1 MKKRGLIA
9 FFLVIFFALITQIY
23 FADEGMWPISE
34 IHKLNLNAKGLEI
47 SPDEIFSPSDLSLIY
62 AVVQV
67 GATGSFV
74 SPDGLIITNH
84 HVAYRPVQ
92 AASTKEHDYIKHG
105 FLAKDRSEEIPA
117 RGMTSRITE
126 SFRDVSQEVLSV
138 VKEGMGRAERTKAI
152 EKKKKEI
159 VAKTEKTNPGKRAE
173 VSEMF
178 SGKSYVLFLYTYL
191 KDIRLVYVPPRSIGE
206 FGGDVD
212 NWMWPRH
219 TGDFSFLRAYVAPD
233 GSPADHSLKNV
244 PFRPKRFFQV
254 NANGV
259 NEGDFVFMLGYPGR
273 TYRHQT
279 SHFWAYDEEVRM
291 PYVVDWYGWQIAL
304 MEKMGEGDREIALKH
319 LSRIK
324 GLSNTMKN
332 YQGKLRGMKRL
343 GLVKTKKEQEKALQE
358 YILADKDRTE
368 RYGGLIKKMGHIAED
383 KRERAEYEL
392 ILNYLGRS
400 AILTSFGGSA
410 YEASIERAKP
420 DLERESAYMDRNFSR
435 TKQRLFL
442 SLKNYYEP
450 TDKAILKEMLQRATH
465 LPEELQIPA
474 VTAIIKDKDPEE
486 AIETFIEDAYSR
498 TKLNDETVLKDVF
511 TKSTEELMNM
521 KDPFIQLAADLY
533 PTNLLKKEADKAR
546 KGLYDQLYAQL
557 LDVKQ
562 EFLKTDFIPDANRTL
577 RLTFGRIRGYRPM
590 DAVYYKPI
598 TTLDGVLEKST
609 GEEPFDTPEKIFAL
623 YKAKDFGRFANPDS
637 KSVPVCILYD
647 MDTTGGNSGSPVL
660 DARGQL
666 VGVNFDRAWEAT
678 INDYAW
684 NASYSRSI
692 GVDIRYVLWVTQKY
706 GGVDY
711 LLKEMGIPDSE

>member
-1 MKKRGLIA
+1 
-9 FFLVIFFALITQIY
+9 
-23 FADEGMWPISE
+23 
-34 IHKLNLNAKGLEI
+34 
-47 SPDEIFSPSDLSLIY
+47 
-62 AVVQV
+62 
-67 GATGSFV
+67 
-74 SPDGLIITNH
+74 
-84 HVAYRPVQ
+84 
-92 AASTKEHDYIKHG
+92 
-105 FLAKDRSEEIPA
+105 
-117 RGMTSRITE
+117 
-126 SFRDVSQEVLSV
+126 
-138 VKEGMGRAERTKAI
+138 
-152 EKKKKEI
+152 
-159 VAKTEKTNPGKRAE
+159 
-173 VSEMF
+173 
-178 SGKSYVLFLYTYL
+178 
-191 KDIRLVYVPPRSIGE
+191 
-206 FGGDVD
+206 
-212 NWMWPRH
+212 
-219 TGDFSFLRAYVAPD
+219 
-233 GSPADHSLKNV
+233 
-244 PFRPKRFFQV
+244 
-254 NANGV
+254 
-259 NEGDFVFMLGYPGR
+259 
-273 TYRHQT
+273 
-279 SHFWAYDEEVRM
+279 
-291 PYVVDWYGWQIAL
+291 VDWYGWQIAL

-332 YQGKLRGMKRL
+332 YQGKLKGMKRL

-368 RYGGLIKKMGHIAED
+368 RYGDLIKKMGDIVED
-383 KRERAEYEL
+383 MRERAEYEL

-400 AILTSFGGSA
+400 ALLTSLGCTA

-442 SLKNYYEP
+442 SLRNYYEP
-450 TDKAILKEMLQRATH
+450 ADKAILKEMLQRATH

-474 VTAIIKDKDPEE
+474 VTAIIKDKGPKET
-486 AIETFIEDAYSR
+486 IETFIEDAYSR
-498 TKLNDETVLKDVF
+498 TKLNDEAVLKNVF

-590 DAVYYKPI
+590 DAGYYKPV
-598 TTLDGVLEKST
+598 TTLAGVLEKST

-623 YKAKDFGRFANPDS
+623 YKAKDFGRFAHPDS

-660 DARGQL
+660 DACGQL

-684 NASYSRSI
+684 SASYSRSI

-706 GGVDY
+706 GRVDY
-711 LLKEMGIPDSE
+711 LLKEMGIPE

>member
-1 MKKRGLIA
+1 MKKRGLVA
-9 FFLVIFFALITQIY
+9 FFLVTFFALITQIY

-117 RGMTSRITE
+117 RGMTARITE

-138 VKEGMGRAERTKAI
+138 IKEGMERAERTKAI

-159 VAKTEKTNPGKRAE
+159 VAKAEKTNPGKRAE

-233 GSPADHSLKNV
+233 GSPADYSLKNV

-368 RYGGLIKKMGHIAED
+368 RYGGLIKKMGDIAED

-450 TDKAILKEMLQRATH
+450 TDKAILKEMLQRATR
-465 LPEELQIPA
+465 LPEEVQIPA
-474 VTAIIKDKDPEE
+474 VTAIIKNKDPEE

-498 TKLNDETVLKDVF
+498 TKLNDEAVLKDVF

-590 DAVYYKPI
+590 DAVYYKPV

>member
-9 FFLVIFFALITQIY
+9 FFLVTFFALLTQIY

-92 AASTKEHDYIKHG
+92 AASTKEHDYVKHG

-117 RGMTSRITE
+117 RGMTARITE
-126 SFRDVSQEVLSV
+126 SFRDVSGEVLSV
-138 VKEGMGRAERTKAI
+138 LKEGMDRVERTKAI
-152 EKKKKEI
+152 EKRKKEI

-178 SGKSYVLFLYTYL
+178 SGKSYVLFLYTHL

-332 YQGKLRGMKRL
+332 YQGKLKGMKRL

-358 YILADKDRTE
+358 YILADKDLTE
-368 RYGGLIKKMGHIAED
+368 RYGDLIKKMGDIVED
-383 KRERAEYEL
+383 MRERAEYEL

-400 AILTSFGGSA
+400 ALLTSLGCTA

-442 SLKNYYEP
+442 SLRNYYEP

-474 VTAIIKDKDPEE
+474 VTAIIKDKGPKET
-486 AIETFIEDAYSR
+486 IETFIEDAYSR
-498 TKLNDETVLKDVF
+498 TKLNDEAVLKNVF

-590 DAVYYKPI
+590 DAVYYKPV

-623 YKAKDFGRFANPDS
+623 YKAKDFGRFAHPDS
-637 KSVPVCILYD
+637 KSLPVCILYD

-660 DARGQL
+660 DACGQL

-684 NASYSRSI
+684 SASYSRSI

-706 GGVDY
+706 GRVDY
-711 LLKEMGIPDSE
+711 LLKEMGIPE